1 MMPHW
6 ADFVQTPFSQEIAQ
20 QTMNSTFPERGVGKV
35 YLVGAGPGD
44 PGLITVRGQECL
56 KMADVVLYDALSNP
70 QLLLAAEDAEC
81 ICVGKHGQTPLW
93 TQADIN
99 ARLLELARQG
109 RTVVRLKGGD
119 PAVFA
124 RTAEELEVLSAAH
137 IPFEVVPGITA
148 ALAAAS
154 YVGIPITH
162 RQHASAV
169 AFVTGQQQTLEV
181 PQPMDWDALARFPGT
196 LVLYMGVTTVD
207 QWTSN
212 LISAG
217 KSPSTP
223 AAIIRRCTWSDQSAV
238 RCQLGEV
245 AHMLHVGRRVRP
257 PVIVIV
263 GAVAAL
269 GESFDW
275 FTMRP
280 LHGCGVLVTRAA
292 GQADELV
299 SLLQELGADVYQQPV
314 FEIARPSDLSS
325 LDTAIDQLQ
334 AGQVHGITFS
344 SSNSVEG
351 LFQRCFQRAVDARI
365 LAGVC
370 VASVGP
376 ATTARLRHYG
386 LQADISPDA
395 LAGYS
400 AAGLLSRLDASLSGQ
415 NWIVTTTNRSPESLA
430 NSLRERGAA
439 VTEALCYQTRSIDE
453 PRPEIAAA
461 IEAGKIQF
469 VTITSGYVAEASSH
483 MLKNYRQQL
492 QPLSLSQSI
501 TQRLAELGW
510 PAAAQAQ
517 QHTSQALV
525 ESLLELLRP

>member
-1 MMPHW
+1 
-6 ADFVQTPFSQEIAQ
+6 
-20 QTMNSTFPERGVGKV
+20 MNSTFPERGVGKV

-70 QLLLAAEDAEC
+70 ELLLAAQHAEC
-81 ICVGKHGQTPLW
+81 ICVGKHGQIPLW

-99 ARLLELARQG
+99 AQLVELARQG

-181 PQPMDWDALARFPGT
+181 PQPMDWEALARFPGT
-196 LVLYMGVTTVD
+196 LVLYMGVTTVE

-217 KSPSTP
+217 KAPATP
-223 AAIIRRCTWSDQSAV
+223 AAIIRRCTWSDQSVV

-245 AHMLHVGRRVRP
+245 AHKLHAGRRVRP

-263 GAVAAL
+263 GEVAAL
-269 GESFDW
+269 GENLDW
-275 FTMRP
+275 FTTRP
-280 LHGCGVLVTRAA
+280 LHGCGILVTRAA
-292 GQADELV
+292 GQANDLV
-299 SLLQELGADVYQQPV
+299 TALQGLGADVYQQPV
-314 FEIARPSDLSS
+314 FEITRPDDLSS
-325 LDTAIDQLQ
+325 LDTAIDRLQ
-334 AGQVHGITFS
+334 AGQVNGITFS
-344 SSNSVEG
+344 SSNSVDG
-351 LFQRCFQRAVDARI
+351 LFQRCFERSMDARV

-370 VASVGP
+370 LASVGP

-386 LQADISPDA
+386 VKADISPDA
-395 LAGYS
+395 QAEFSAG
-400 AAGLLSRLDASLSGQ
+400 GLLSTLDAAFNTTAAGLSGQ
-415 NWIVTTTNRSPESLA
+415 NWIVTTTNRSPEMLA
-430 NSLRERGAA
+430 SSLRQRGAQVA
-439 VTEALCYQTRSIDE
+439 EALCYQTRSIDE
-453 PRPEIAAA
+453 PRPEIVAAM
-461 IEAGKIQF
+461 EAGKIQF
-469 VTITSGYVAEASSH
+469 VTLTSGYIAEASSH
-483 MLKNYRQQL
+483 LLRNYRQQL

-510 PAAAQAQ
+510 PAVAQAR

-525 ESLLELLRP
+525 ESLLELLK